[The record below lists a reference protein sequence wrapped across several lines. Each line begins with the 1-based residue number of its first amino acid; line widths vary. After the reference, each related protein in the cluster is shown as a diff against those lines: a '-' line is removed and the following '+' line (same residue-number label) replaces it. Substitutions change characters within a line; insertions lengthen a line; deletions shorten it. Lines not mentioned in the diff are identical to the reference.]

1 MSKQKG
7 AKRRRPSAADD
18 DINEAWGGAAKN
30 HEDEGIMV
38 DDLYIQADETDIIPE
53 KERTGCWH
61 GCMRSI
67 KGIFATRQ
75 MVGSSEADREWYV
88 KTTIKELVIYL
99 IFLIILCI
107 LTFGMMS
114 PNMYYL
120 TKVISELF
128 LESPYEDTR
137 NNVKGSTQVIDFWRF
152 EKYVLHDC
160 LFWEKWYDDAGT
172 PTEMED
178 RNVLYENRLLGSPR
192 LRQLRVRNDSCV
204 VHDDFK
210 SSISECYDVYSPQV
224 EDKRSFGVLNG
235 TAWNYFSEREL
246 DGTSHWGLL
255 ATYSGAGCYADLG
268 TSSNESKTIM
278 TFLKENLW
286 LTRATRA
293 VFLDFTVYNANLNL
307 FCVAK
312 IVFEFPATGGMIP
325 SWSFRTVK
333 LLRYVSTSDYFIFVC
348 EIIFTVFVIYYLIE
362 EILEIKRMKCKY
374 FKDFFNIQDI
384 LVLLVSFLCIGFSV
398 YRNMVIDGLIEEL
411 LSKPDSYPNF
421 EYLGYWQTQFNNLVA
436 LTVFLAWIKIF
447 KYISFNKTM
456 TQLSSTLSRCSKD
469 VAGFGIMFFIVF
481 FAFAQLGYLLFGTVV
496 RDFSTF
502 AKAVF
507 TLLRLILGDFNF
519 YELEAA
525 NRILGPIYFLS
536 YVFFVFFVLMNMFL
550 AIINDTYAEVKSEIA
565 SQKNEFEIADY
576 FKKGFNNMMGKLGKR
591 NQLLDLQNALKLA
604 DANGDNKLTF
614 EEVRQKLRQQNF
626 TDMEIEMLF
635 AKYDLNNDRELDA
648 DETKM
653 MLADLDNQ
661 RLEIDRQMH
670 NKSERNDNSNTVSA
684 VAMASLVSQQDFN
697 GLSER
702 VDKMENSIGNIVSK
716 IDAVLNKMAAMDRAK
731 VKRRENMNKILNT
744 ISESGD
750 LDEKSKRHHME
761 KMVREELQRWDSDS
775 SLRVPSGS
783 KDSIS
788 PKKSK

>member
-1 MSKQKG
+1 MAGQQI
-7 AKRRRPSAADD
+7 AKRRRPSIADD
-18 DINEAWGGAAKN
+18 EIGEAWGNTTKDN
-30 HEDEGIMV
+30 DDEGIMV
-38 DDLYIQADETDIIPE
+38 DDLYIQADETDIVPE

-67 KGIFATRQ
+67 KGVWATRQ
-75 MVGSSEADREWYV
+75 MAANGETDREWYV

-99 IFLIILCI
+99 VFLTILCI

-137 NNVKGSTQVIDFWRF
+137 NNVKGSTQIIDFWRF
-152 EKYVLHDC
+152 DQYVLHDC
-160 LFWEKWYDDAGT
+160 LFWEKWYDNDGT
-172 PTEMED
+172 PTLQED

-192 LRQLRVRNDSCV
+192 LRMLRVRNDSCV

-224 EDKRSFGVLNG
+224 EDKRSFGVMNG

-246 DGTSHWGLL
+246 GGSSHWGLL
-255 ATYSGAGCYADLG
+255 ATYSGAGSYADLG
-268 TSSNESKTIM
+268 SHSDSSLNATVGMVRVGTNSAGHMFFEFKT
-278 TFLKENLW
+278 
-286 LTRATRA
+286 
-293 VFLDFTVYNANLNL
+293 
-307 FCVAK
+307 VAK
-312 IVFEFPATGGMIP
+312 FYGCFVLDHHTLPGVKSSVSAPSNLDVQFELELL
-325 SWSFRTVK
+325 WSEQTFDGPIQFWR
-333 LLRYVSTSDYFIFVC
+333 STS
-348 EIIFTVFVIYYLIE
+348 
-362 EILEIKRMKCKY
+362 KY
-374 FKDFFNIQDI
+374 
-384 LVLLVSFLCIGFSV
+384 
-398 YRNMVIDGLIEEL
+398 
-411 LSKPDSYPNF
+411 
-421 EYLGYWQTQFNNLVA
+421 NL
-436 LTVFLAWIKIF
+436 
-447 KYISFNKTM
+447 M
-456 TQLSSTLSRCSKD
+456 CSKD

-550 AIINDTYAEVKSEIA
+550 AIINDTYAEVKAEIA

-604 DANGDNKLTF
+604 DSNGDNKLTF

-635 AKYDLNNDRELDA
+635 AKYDINNDRELDA

-661 RLEIDRQMH
+661 RLEIERQVH
-670 NKSERNDNSNTVSA
+670 KPESNESSNAVNS

-750 LDEKSKRHHME
+750 LDEKAKRHHME
-761 KMVREELQRWDSDS
+761 KMVREELQRWDSES
-775 SLRVPSGS
+775 SLRVPNTS
-783 KDSIS
+783 SIPS
-788 PKKSK
+788 PKKKK

>member
-1 MSKQKG
+1 MAGQQI
-7 AKRRRPSAADD
+7 AKRRRPSIADD
-18 DINEAWGGAAKN
+18 EIGEAWGNTTKDN
-30 HEDEGIMV
+30 DDEGIMV
-38 DDLYIQADETDIIPE
+38 DDLYIQADETDIVPE

-67 KGIFATRQ
+67 KGVWATRQ
-75 MVGSSEADREWYV
+75 MAANGETDREWYV

-99 IFLIILCI
+99 VFLTILCI

-137 NNVKGSTQVIDFWRF
+137 NNVKGSTQIIDFWRF
-152 EKYVLHDC
+152 DQYVLHDC
-160 LFWEKWYDDAGT
+160 LFWEKWYDNDGT
-172 PTEMED
+172 PTLQED

-192 LRQLRVRNDSCV
+192 LRMLRVRNDSCV

-224 EDKRSFGVLNG
+224 EDKRSFGVMNG

-246 DGTSHWGLL
+246 GGSSHWGLL
-255 ATYSGAGCYADLG
+255 ATYSGAGSYADLG
-268 TSSNESKTIM
+268 TSQNESKTVM
-278 TFLKENLW
+278 AFLKENLW
-286 LTRATRA
+286 ISRATRA

-307 FCVAK
+307 FCIAK

-333 LLRYVSTSDYFIFVC
+333 LLRYVTTSDYFIFVC
-348 EIIFTVFVIYYLIE
+348 EIIFSVFVVYYLIE
-362 EILEIKRMKCKY
+362 EILEIKRNKCKY

-384 LVLLVSFLCIGFSV
+384 LVLTVSIMCIGFSV
-398 YRNMVIDGLIEEL
+398 YRNMVMDDLLQEL
-411 LSKPDSYPNF
+411 LSQPDNYPNF
-421 EYLGYWQTQFNNLVA
+421 EFLGYWQTQFNNLVA

-550 AIINDTYAEVKSEIA
+550 AIINDTYAEVKAEIA

-604 DANGDNKLTF
+604 DSNGDNKLTF

-635 AKYDLNNDRELDA
+635 AKYDINNDRELDA

-661 RLEIDRQMH
+661 RLEIERQVH
-670 NKSERNDNSNTVSA
+670 KPESNESSNAVNS

-750 LDEKSKRHHME
+750 LDEKAKRHHME
-761 KMVREELQRWDSDS
+761 KMVREELQRWDSES
-775 SLRVPSGS
+775 SLRVPNTS
-783 KDSIS
+783 SIPS
-788 PKKSK
+788 PKKKK

>member
-1 MSKQKG
+1 
-7 AKRRRPSAADD
+7 
-18 DINEAWGGAAKN
+18 
-30 HEDEGIMV
+30 MV
-38 DDLYIQADETDIIPE
+38 DDLYIQADETDIVPE

-67 KGIFATRQ
+67 KGVWATRQ
-75 MVGSSEADREWYV
+75 MAGNSEADREWYV
-88 KTTIKELVIYL
+88 KTTIKELLIYL
-99 IFLIILCI
+99 IFLTVLCI

-137 NNVKGSTQVIDFWRF
+137 NNVKGSTQIIDFWRF
-152 EKYVLHDC
+152 EQYVLHDC
-160 LFWEKWYDDAGT
+160 LYWEKWYDNAGT
-172 PTEMED
+172 PTQMED

-192 LRQLRVRNDSCV
+192 MRQLRVRNDSCV

-224 EDKRSFGVLNG
+224 EDTRSFGVMNG
-235 TAWNYFSEREL
+235 TAWTYFTEREL
-246 DGTSHWGLL
+246 GGSSHWGLL
-255 ATYSGAGCYADLG
+255 ATYSGAGSYADLG
-268 TSSNESKTIM
+268 TSSSQSKEVM
-278 TFLKENLW
+278 AFLKENLW
-286 LTRATRA
+286 ISRATRA

-307 FCVAK
+307 FCIVK

-333 LLRYVSTSDYFIFVC
+333 LLRYVTTSDYFIFIC
-348 EIIFTVFVIYYLIE
+348 EIIFTVFVVYYLIE
-362 EILEIKRMKCKY
+362 EILEIKRNKCKY

-384 LVLLVSFLCIGFSV
+384 LVLIVSFLCIGFSV
-398 YRNMVIDGLIEEL
+398 YRNMVMDGLLEEL
-411 LSKPDSYPNF
+411 LSQPDVYPNF
-421 EYLGYWQTQFNNLVA
+421 EFLGYWQTQFNNLVA

-550 AIINDTYAEVKSEIA
+550 AIINDTYAEVKAEIA

-576 FKKGFNNMMGKLGKR
+576 FKKGFNNVMGKLGKR

-653 MLADLDNQ
+653 MLADLDGQ
-661 RLEIDRQMH
+661 RLEIDRQIK
-670 NKSERNDNSNTVSA
+670 KSENNDSPNATNA

-744 ISESGD
+744 ISESSD
-750 LDEKSKRHHME
+750 LDEKAKRHHME

-775 SLRVPSGS
+775 SLRVPNNGANPNP
-783 KDSIS
+783 S
-788 PKKSK
+788 PKKNK